1 MAALVAHNNLIE
13 KAKWANFGSV
23 IEQEGDSYS
32 LIFEEAGDA
41 VKFCLQVRFGS
52 TLGRSLSR
60 RATPTPSRGSSL
72 IFEEAGDAVKFCLQV
87 GLLLENLGNYVRAKS
102 FGLTTSLPSIAS
114 AWFSVSPEAVPHVR
128 SG

>member
-41 VKFCLQVRFGS
+41 VKFCLQVRF
-52 TLGRSLSR
+52 
-60 RATPTPSRGSSL
+60 
-72 IFEEAGDAVKFCLQV
+72 
-87 GLLLENLGNYVRAKS
+87 
-102 FGLTTSLPSIAS
+102 
-114 AWFSVSPEAVPHVR
+114 VPR
-128 SG
+128 

>member
-1 MAALVAHNNLIE
+1 MKSFPESMMAALVAHNNLIE

-41 VKFCLQVRFGS
+41 VKFCLQV
-52 TLGRSLSR
+52 
-60 RATPTPSRGSSL
+60 
-72 IFEEAGDAVKFCLQV
+72 
-87 GLLLENLGNYVRAKS
+87 GLLEKLGNYVRAKS
-102 FGLTTSLPSIAS
+102 FGLTTSLPSITS